1 MNTTGHVIWL
11 VGMAVAL
18 LVAVLLIA
26 GCSET
31 TGSRVKQDWRTIHQP
46 APVTPGGGD
55 GHGN

>member
-1 MNTTGHVIWL
+1 MNVNIIL
-11 VGMAVAL
+11 AAIAA
-18 LVAVLLIA
+18 AVLVS

-46 APVTPGGGD
+46 APVTPGGSD